1 MSGRFPL
8 DRIIRAAS
16 AFGRRIGLFL
26 ALLLGVGLFAGALGA
41 GAHWLGIQ
49 ASTTKLLRMLLL
61 VGYAGVA
68 LFFVVRN
75 AR

>member
-1 MSGRFPL
+1 MPGRERL
-8 DRIIRAAS
+8 DTIYRAVT
-16 AFGRRIGLFL
+16 AFGRRIGWFL

-49 ASTTKLLRMLLL
+49 ASTAKLLRMLLL

-68 LFFVVRN
+68 LFFVGRN

>member
-1 MSGRFPL
+1 MPGPVSL
-8 DRIIRAAS
+8 NVIARATATF
-16 AFGRRIGLFL
+16 ARRIGWFVV
-26 ALLLGVGLFAGALGA
+26 LLLSVGLFAGALSA

-49 ASTTKLLRMLLL
+49 TNTAKLLRMLLL

-68 LFFVVRN
+68 LFFIGRH